1 MGLFLITCTIL
12 RSLPRNHGSHHYGT
26 FQSQIKLQIRV
37 NDLIDNDNYV
47 KFLAEPTNRC
57 HPNPC
62 LNQGTCSERQDGSY
76 DCECVPGYCGLHC
89 KGTLIFLEERNKTR
103 SIQVK
108 SKLEKWQINHGSLNC
123 WYLFEAV
130 YICFVKKSFRDIS
143 RSHFNKKY
151 LDRMLLR

>member
-12 RSLPRNHGSHHYGT
+12 QSLPRNHGSHHYGT
-26 FQSQIKLQIRV
+26 FQSQIKLWIRV

-130 YICFVKKSFRDIS
+130 YIRFATFQEVILIKNI
-143 RSHFNKKY
+143 
-151 LDRMLLR
+151 